1 MPTSITPQDLYAFL
15 QTTKGN
21 YTILDVREPK
31 EYETMHI
38 SGSTLIPTGDIQK
51 RLEEIKSFPQPLY
64 VHCASGSRSALVSN
78 FLKKNGVEAI
88 NVTGGILGWIGAN
101 LPIKVGAE

>member
-1 MPTSITPQDLYAFL
+1 MPTTITPQDLYAFL
-15 QTTKGN
+15 QATKGN

-38 SGSTLIPTGDIQK
+38 SGSTLIPTGEVQK
-51 RLEEIKSFPQPLY
+51 RLEEIKGFPQPLY
-64 VHCASGSRSALVSN
+64 VHCASGSRSALVCN
-78 FLKKNGVEAI
+78 FLKKNGVEAT